1 MSTVN
6 SIQTFTD
13 IVPEPGEPFRIADG
27 LYWVRMPL
35 PFQLDHIN
43 LWVIEEEAGWT
54 VIDSGIRG
62 KLTKEVWASV
72 FEQLNRGSPR
82 KNPVRL
88 ICTHVHPDHMG
99 AAGWFCREWGIELET
114 TKGEWEMGQVFSRE
128 RPEAYEE
135 FRQFYRW
142 TGCSTDEI
150 DHIAKHILGSHVMYE
165 TLPDDYVRI
174 RESAPIV
181 IGGRS
186 WQILVGLG
194 HAFEHA
200 CLYCKDLN
208 ILIAGDQVL
217 PRITPT
223 VLLQVLFPDANPLAE
238 FLESNEKLRSLPNDV
253 LVLPS
258 HNTPFRGLHARL
270 DQFIEHHGERLDD
283 TLEACRSASAAR
295 QIADRIFTV
304 PDDPHGLFFA
314 VGETLSHLRYLERQA
329 KVTVETDTHGVA
341 LYSSN

>member
-1 MSTVN
+1 MSKFT
-6 SIQTFTD
+6 SIQPFTD
-13 IVPEPGEPFRIADG
+13 VIPEPGEPFRIAEG

-43 LWVIEEEAGWT
+43 LWVIEEEGGWA

-62 KLTKEVWASV
+62 KLTKEVWTAV
-72 FEQLNRGSPR
+72 FEQLNRGSDR
-82 KNPVRL
+82 KEPVRL

-99 AAGWFCREWGIELET
+99 AAGWFCREWGIQLET

-128 RPEAYEE
+128 RPEAYDE
-135 FRQFYRW
+135 FHDFYHW

-150 DHIAKHILGSHVMYE
+150 NHIAKHILGSYVMYE
-165 TLPDDYVRI
+165 PLPDAYVRI
-174 RESAPIV
+174 SEGTPIE

-186 WQILVGLG
+186 WRIFVGLG

-200 CLYCKDLN
+200 CLYCEDLN

-223 VLLQVLFPDANPLAE
+223 VLLQVLFPDANPLSD
-238 FLESNEKLRSLPNDV
+238 FLKSNEKLRALPDDI

-258 HNTPFRGLHARL
+258 HNTPFWGLHARL
-270 DQFIEHHGERLDD
+270 DQFIAHHGERLDD
-283 TLEACRSASAAR
+283 ALEACRETSSAR
-295 QIADRIFTV
+295 QIADRIFTI

-329 KVTVETDTHGVA
+329 KVTVETDARGVA